1 MGLEDEQGGVE
12 LRADW
17 YFDNRANPELKRA
30 PNPFR
35 PRPSPG
41 MQQVRVKVW
50 NKVFDRFEYLFEG
63 KKATWEPIFSKDVV
77 IRPPP
82 EERELLR
89 SLDLIPPEDNDW
101 FLVQGFRSGEPTGNV
116 AYREAFRE
124 SAPESGSFI
133 LFSLRRRKITEQGE
147 QNRLMLPTQR
157 APAVDS

>member
-101 FLVQGFRSGEPTGNV
+101 FLVQGFRSVSQLETWLI
-116 AYREAFRE
+116 EKLCE
-124 SAPESGSFI
+124 
-133 LFSLRRRKITEQGE
+133 SLRRNPGLLFFSHCGGE
-147 QNRLMLPTQR
+147 KLRNKASRTG
-157 APAVDS
+157 